1 MTVTMKDFDYSKA
14 IAELETIAARVEDPE
29 TGLDDIDA
37 LVTRSKLLVKQCRD
51 YLRTVRDK
59 VDSLDKD

>member
-1 MTVTMKDFDYSKA
+1 MKDFDYSKA

>member
-1 MTVTMKDFDYSKA
+1 MKDFDYSKA
-14 IAELETIAARVEDPE
+14 IAELEAIATRVEDPE